1 MGISHQQIQKKDINL
16 SKYQNSR
23 NIVVEREFKDKNRDN
38 PSFKDIYI
46 ILFFYENISIPK
58 LIDSI
63 LNKFKASTV

>member
-38 PSFKDIYI
+38 PSFKDIYL